1 MRAGI
6 DWCTLPVVAQ
16 RAWLAAAALAT
27 CGIVGCGSA
36 ARSSDGG
43 GDDAASNPGPDTG
56 LTAEADAGDDAGGDD
71 TVFTWAQGAPCPQ
84 PRFEANGAVID
95 GELWV
100 MGGFTA
106 STLQVTRKIDIYD
119 PATDAWRP
127 GPDLPGAETHIG
139 VATVGRDIIVV
150 GGFSG
155 TFSNGPRPPD
165 IADVWRWNAADAAWN
180 PGPPLPSAR
189 AAFAC
194 ALVGNQLHVAGG
206 LGPDGASDAPEHFVW
221 DITADPATAAWVTA
235 APLLDARNHG
245 GGAALGGSFYA
256 VAGRHQWNELSG
268 DVSDLN
274 QFDPTSGAW
283 IDLTPIPTARSEI
296 AASTTA
302 MSNGR
307 LLVIGGSTAGV
318 TPNSDV
324 LVYDPAQDTWTALPS
339 LPERRKGAV
348 AARIG
353 RSIIVTTGSPTS
365 VDPSPTTFVG
375 CCL

>member
-1 MRAGI
+1 
-6 DWCTLPVVAQ
+6 
-16 RAWLAAAALAT
+16 LAT
-27 CGIVGCGSA
+27 CGLACGSA
-36 ARSSDGG
+36 ARDIDGSG
-43 GDDAASNPGPDTG
+43 VGIATDAA
-56 LTAEADAGDDAGGDD
+56 AGDDAGAIDD
-71 TVFTWAQGAPCPQ
+71 GAADAEPGIFAWSQGAPSPQ

-95 GELWV
+95 GQLWV

-119 PATDAWRP
+119 PATDSWRP

-165 IADVWRWNAADAAWN
+165 IADVWRWSAADGVWN
-180 PGPPLPSAR
+180 PGPPLPGAR

-194 ALVGNQLHVAGG
+194 ALLGHQLHVAGG

-221 DITADPATAAWVTA
+221 DITADPSSATWVIA

-268 DVSDLN
+268 DVPDLN
-274 QFDPTSGAW
+274 QFDPASGAW
-283 IDLTPIPTARSEI
+283 IDLTPIPTPRSEI

-302 MSNGR
+302 MSDGR

-365 VDPSPTTFVG
+365 VDPSATTFVG
-375 CCL
+375 CCF